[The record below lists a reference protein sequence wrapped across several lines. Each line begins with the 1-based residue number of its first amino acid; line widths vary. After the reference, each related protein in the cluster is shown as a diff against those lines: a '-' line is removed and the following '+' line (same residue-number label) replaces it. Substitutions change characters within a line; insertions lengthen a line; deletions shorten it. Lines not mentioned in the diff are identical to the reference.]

1 MGFFVLAGIFSALA
15 ILFLLFKL
23 DIKKVLAFDFFV
35 DISSSLLL
43 TVLFFG
49 TFAGMM
55 AAVIGGGIISMV
67 LYFTKR
73 IIGYKKPKF
82 KNYKFV
88 WEDVPPRRK
97 YTSTRH
103 VWSQSGR

>member
-23 DIKKVLAFDFFV
+23 DIRKVLAFDFFV
-35 DISSSLLL
+35 DIASSLLL

-82 KNYKFV
+82 KYYKFV

-97 YTSTRH
+97 HTSTRH

>member
-1 MGFFVLAGIFSALA
+1 MGFFVLAGVFSALA

-55 AAVIGGGIISMV
+55 AAVIGGGLISMV

-73 IIGYKKPKF
+73 IIGYKKPTF
-82 KNYKFV
+82 KKYKFV
-88 WEDVPPRRK
+88 WEDVPPHRK
-97 YTSTRH
+97 HTSTRH